1 MHDDDGERSPMTF
14 RIATMP
20 GVIVSKWT
28 RVWAERRP
36 MTPVELVR
44 TDETSQVAVL
54 HEDRADVSFV
64 RLPIELAGLS
74 LIPLYTEVPVVVLPI
89 DHELTLLDEV
99 SLADLAG
106 EHLVPVGSTA
116 SADATRDAVA
126 LVAAGIGVL
135 LVPMS
140 VARMHHRKDVTHR
153 PVTDAEPTRI
163 GLAWPADRTTA
174 DVEEFVGIVRGR
186 TARSS
191 RAPTDAAVGT
201 SGDASV
207 PDASAKRQ
215 GRGPGPARDDRRKAS
230 DPRRT
235 GRPGPP
241 RGRRRGKR

>member
-99 SLADLAG
+99 SRADLAG